1 MNGTHTLKF
10 KSNKSLVKLARET
23 ITNSNFKIAYRDKY
37 TPEKCFYLVKDDGIY
52 LMEAY
57 DTTKTPKENGTV
69 VYASGYNP
77 KYNDNVW
84 EDSYQVSSDD
94 FADNMYFT
102 DDQLERI
109 AGGGDID
116 ITITPDSYEVRA

>member
-1 MNGTHTLKF
+1 MNETHKLTF
-10 KSNKSLVKLARET
+10 RSNKSLVKLARET
-23 ITNSNFKIAYRDKY
+23 IKASNFKIAYRDKY
-37 TPEKCFYLVKDDGIY
+37 TPEKCFYLVKDYGIY

-57 DTTKTPKENGTV
+57 DTTKTPRENGTV

-84 EDSYQVSSDD
+84 EDTYQVSRDD

-116 ITITPDSYEVRA
+116 ITITPNSYEVRA